1 MVLPRSTSMHLKSSP
16 GTSPTT
22 ASDSLWFLQA
32 GVRYFLCARAR
43 HTLAFVSSSISIVH
57 NTAAAHCAR
66 AAAPREMER
75 GGKRGKAVKRKR
87 EKKSVRRTGIRSARR
102 ARECARACVRLRA
115 RVLAQGARHAR
126 VCGSAAPRVPC
137 GQHLPNNMS
146 LIPPF
151 PYAPPRVFLRANAH
165 APACVCALACWR
177 KVRGTSVFAALPR
190 RVRRAVRIGP

>member
-16 GTSPTT
+16 ATSPMT

-32 GVRYFLCARAR
+32 GVRYFSCACAR

-87 EKKSVRRTGIRSARR
+87 EKKSVRRTRPA
-102 ARECARACVRLRA
+102 
-115 RVLAQGARHAR
+115 
-126 VCGSAAPRVPC
+126 SAAQALQGVRV
-137 GQHLPNNMS
+137 
-146 LIPPF
+146 
-151 PYAPPRVFLRANAH
+151 NAH
-165 APACVCALACWR
+165 APAFLCALACWS
-177 KVRGTSVFAALPR
+177 KVGSTCVFAALQR
-190 RVRRAVRIGP
+190 RVRRAASICPATCP